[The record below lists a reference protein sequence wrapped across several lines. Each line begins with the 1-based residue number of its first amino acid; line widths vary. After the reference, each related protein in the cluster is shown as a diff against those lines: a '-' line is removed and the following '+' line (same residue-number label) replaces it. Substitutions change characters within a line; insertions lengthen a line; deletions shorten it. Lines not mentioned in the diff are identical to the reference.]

1 MVIIVLG
8 GIKMDYIIKTKKLRK
23 QFGMSIAVDDIS
35 LHVERGSIYGFLGE
49 NGAGKTTTIRML
61 MRLIEPTNG
70 EVFLFGERLEKSYP
84 SIFSKI
90 GTIIETPGLYENL
103 SARDNLRI
111 CCTYM
116 GVQDDGRI
124 ERTLT
129 TVGLE
134 HTGKKKFKDFSLGM
148 KQRLGIARALVHDPE
163 LLILDEPTNGLDP
176 SGIKEIRQLLK
187 KLCEEQGK
195 TILISSHIL
204 SEIQQLATHIGI
216 IHNGKLLAEDRLSR
230 LEEGFEQYTDVKVDD
245 AKAVQAFLYE
255 NMKQL
260 KSDLISPQQLRIF
273 SPIENTAMLNRQ
285 LIDRQFS
292 VYEIHT
298 TKQTLEEYFLTLI
311 SGEGGRHD

>member
-1 MVIIVLG
+1 MQYVIE
-8 GIKMDYIIKTKKLRK
+8 TKGLRK

-61 MRLIEPTNG
+61 MRLIEPTSG
-70 EVFLFGERLEKSYP
+70 EVFLFGERLEKGYP

-116 GVQDDGRI
+116 GVKDDGRI

-187 KLCEEQGK
+187 KLCEEDGK

-216 IHNGKLLAEDRLSR
+216 IHNGKLLAEDRLSQ
-230 LEEGFEQYTDVKVDD
+230 LEEGFEQYTDLKVED
-245 AKAVQAFLYE
+245 AKAVQAFLQGHI
-255 NMKQL
+255 KQL
-260 KSDLISPQQLRIF
+260 QSNVISPQQLRIH
-273 SPIENTAMLNRQ
+273 SQIENTAALNKQ
-285 LIDRQFS
+285 LIDHQFS

-298 TKQTLEEYFLTLI
+298 TKQTLEEYFLALI
-311 SGEGGRHD
+311 SGEGGRRD

>member
-1 MVIIVLG
+1 
-8 GIKMDYIIKTKKLRK
+8 MDYVIETKRLRK
-23 QFGMSIAVDDIS
+23 QFRMSVAVDDIS

-61 MRLIEPTNG
+61 MRLIEPTSG
-70 EVFLFGERLEKSYP
+70 EVFLFGERLEKGYP

-90 GTIIETPGLYENL
+90 GTIIENPGLYENL

-116 GVQDDGRI
+116 GVQDNGRI
-124 ERTLT
+124 ERTLA

-187 KLCEEQGK
+187 RLCEEEGK

-216 IHNGKLLAEDRLSR
+216 IHNGKLLAEDRLSQ
-230 LEEGFEQYTDVKVDD
+230 LEEGFEQYTDLKVED
-245 AKAVQAFLYE
+245 ADAAQTFLQKHIE
-255 NMKQL
+255 QL
-260 KSDLISPQQLRIF
+260 QSQVLSSQQLRIH
-273 SPIENTAMLNRQ
+273 SPIENTSALNKR
-285 LIDRQFS
+285 LIDHQFS
-292 VYEIHT
+292 VYEMHT

-311 SGEGGRHD
+311 SEEGGRRD

>member
-1 MVIIVLG
+1 MQYVIE
-8 GIKMDYIIKTKKLRK
+8 TKGLRK

-49 NGAGKTTTIRML
+49 NGAGKTITIRML
-61 MRLIEPTNG
+61 MRLIEPTSG
-70 EVFLFGERLEKSYP
+70 EVFLFGERLEKGYP

-116 GVQDDGRI
+116 GVKDDGRI

-187 KLCEEQGK
+187 RLCEEEGK

-245 AKAVQAFLYE
+245 AEAVQAFLQE
-255 NMKQL
+255 HMKQL
-260 KSDLISPQQLRIF
+260 QSNVISPQQLRIH
-273 SPIENTAMLNRQ
+273 SQIENTAVLNKQ
-285 LIDRQFS
+285 LIDHQFS

-298 TKQTLEEYFLTLI
+298 TKQTLEEYFLALI
-311 SGEGGRHD
+311 SGEGGRRD

>member
-1 MVIIVLG
+1 MEYIVE
-8 GIKMDYIIKTKKLRK
+8 TKALRK
-23 QFGMSIAVDDIS
+23 NFGRFTAVDDIS
-35 LHVERGSIYGFLGE
+35 LHLERGSIYGFLGE

-61 MRLIEPTNG
+61 MRLMEPTSG
-70 EVFLFGERLEKSYP
+70 EVFLFGERLEKNYP
-84 SIFSKI
+84 SIFSRI
-90 GTIIETPGLYENL
+90 GTIIETPGLYGNL

-116 GVQDDGRI
+116 GVKDEGRI
-124 ERTLT
+124 EHTLS

-134 HTGKKKFKDFSLGM
+134 HTGKKKFNDFSLGM

-187 KLCEEQGK
+187 RLCEEEGK

-216 IHNGKLLAEDRLSR
+216 IHNGKLLAEDRLNR
-230 LEEGFEQYTDVKVDD
+230 LEESFEQYTDVKVDD
-245 AKAVQAFLYE
+245 AEAVRTFLQE
-255 NMKQL
+255 RMKQTQCDV
-260 KSDLISPQQLRIF
+260 KSKQHLRIYN
-273 SPIENTAMLNRQ
+273 PIENIAALNKE
-285 LIDRQFS
+285 LMDHHFS

-298 TKQTLEEYFLTLI
+298 SKQTLEDYFLALI
-311 SGEGGRHD
+311 SREGERRD

>member
-1 MVIIVLG
+1 
-8 GIKMDYIIKTKKLRK
+8 MDYIIKTKKLRK

>member
-1 MVIIVLG
+1 MQYVIE
-8 GIKMDYIIKTKKLRK
+8 TKELRK

>member
-1 MVIIVLG
+1 MEYIVE
-8 GIKMDYIIKTKKLRK
+8 TKALRK
-23 QFGMSIAVDDIS
+23 NFGLFTAVYDIS

-61 MRLIEPTNG
+61 MRLMEPTSG
-70 EVFLFGERLEKSYP
+70 EVFLFGERLEKNYP
-84 SIFSKI
+84 SIFSRI
-90 GTIIETPGLYENL
+90 GTIIETPGFYGNL

-116 GVQDDGRI
+116 GVKDEGRI
-124 ERTLT
+124 ERTLS

-134 HTGKKKFKDFSLGM
+134 HTGKKKFIDFSLGM

-187 KLCEEQGK
+187 RLCEEEGK

-216 IHNGKLLAEDRLSR
+216 IHNGKLLAEDRLNR
-230 LEEGFEQYTDVKVDD
+230 LEESFEQYTDVKVDD
-245 AKAVQAFLYE
+245 AEAVRTFLQE
-255 NMKQL
+255 RMKQTQCDV
-260 KSDLISPQQLRIF
+260 KSKQHLRIYN
-273 SPIENTAMLNRQ
+273 PIENTAALNKE
-285 LIDRQFS
+285 LMDHHFS

-298 TKQTLEEYFLTLI
+298 SKQTLEDYFLALI
-311 SGEGGRHD
+311 SREGERRD

>member
-1 MVIIVLG
+1 MDFIVETNKLH
-8 GIKMDYIIKTKKLRK
+8 KKY
-23 QFGMSIAVDDIS
+23 GMSIAVDDIS
-35 LHVERGSIYGFLGE
+35 LHVPRGSIYGFLGE

-61 MRLIEPTNG
+61 MRLIEPTSG
-70 EVFLFGERLEKSYP
+70 EVFLFGEPLEKNYP

-90 GTIIETPGLYENL
+90 GTIIETPGLYDNL

-116 GVQDDGRI
+116 GVRDDGRI

-134 HTGKKKFKDFSLGM
+134 HTGTKKFKDFSLGM
-148 KQRLGIARALVHDPE
+148 RQRLGIARALIHDPE

-187 KLCEEQGK
+187 RLCEEEGK

-204 SEIQQLATHIGI
+204 SEIQQVATYIGI
-216 IHNGKLLAEDRLSR
+216 IHNGKLLAEDRLSQ
-230 LEEGFEQYTDVKVDD
+230 LEESFEQYTDLKVDD
-245 AKAVQAFLYE
+245 AEAVHKFLQE
-255 NMKQL
+255 HMKQL
-260 KSDLISPQQLRIF
+260 QSQVLSSQQLRIH
-273 SPIENTAMLNRQ
+273 SPIENTAALNKQ
-285 LIDRQFS
+285 LIDHQFS

-298 TKQTLEEYFLTLI
+298 IKQTLEDYFLALI
-311 SGEGGRHD
+311 SGEGGKRD

>member
-1 MVIIVLG
+1 MEYIVE
-8 GIKMDYIIKTKKLRK
+8 TKALRK
-23 QFGMSIAVDDIS
+23 NFGLFTAVYDIS

-61 MRLIEPTNG
+61 MRLMEPTSG
-70 EVFLFGERLEKSYP
+70 EVLLFGERLEKNYP
-84 SIFSKI
+84 SIFSRI
-90 GTIIETPGLYENL
+90 GTIIETPGFYGNL

-116 GVQDDGRI
+116 GVKDEGRI
-124 ERTLT
+124 ERTLS

-134 HTGKKKFKDFSLGM
+134 HTSKKKFNDFSLGM

-187 KLCEEQGK
+187 RLCEEEGK

-216 IHNGKLLAEDRLSR
+216 IHNGKLLAEDRLNR
-230 LEEGFEQYTDVKVDD
+230 LEESFEQYTDVKVDD
-245 AKAVQAFLYE
+245 AEAARTFLQE
-255 NMKQL
+255 RMKQTQCDV
-260 KSDLISPQQLRIF
+260 KSKQHLRIYN
-273 SPIENTAMLNRQ
+273 PIENTAALNKE
-285 LIDRQFS
+285 LMDHHFS

-298 TKQTLEEYFLTLI
+298 SKQTLEDYFLALI
-311 SGEGGRHD
+311 SREGGRRD

>member
-1 MVIIVLG
+1 MQYVIE
-8 GIKMDYIIKTKKLRK
+8 TKELRK

-61 MRLIEPTNG
+61 MRLIEPTSG

-216 IHNGKLLAEDRLSR
+216 IHNGKLLAENRLSR

-260 KSDLISPQQLRIF
+260 KSDLISPQQLRIS

>member
-1 MVIIVLG
+1 
-8 GIKMDYIIKTKKLRK
+8 MDYIIETKKLRK
-23 QFGMSIAVDDIS
+23 QFGGSVAVDDIS

-61 MRLIEPTNG
+61 MRLIEPTSG
-70 EVFLFGERLEKSYP
+70 EVFLFGERLEKNYP

-111 CCTYM
+111 CCMYM
-116 GVQDDGRI
+116 GVQDNGRI

-187 KLCEEQGK
+187 RLCEENGK

-216 IHNGKLLAEDRLSR
+216 IHNGKLLTEDRLSQ
-230 LEEGFEQYTDVKVDD
+230 LEEEFEQYTDIKVHD
-245 AKAVQAFLYE
+245 AKAVQTFLQE
-255 NMKQL
+255 HMGQQL
-260 KSDLISPQQLRIF
+260 QSNVISPQELRIH
-273 SPIENTAMLNRQ
+273 SPIENTAKLNKQ
-285 LIDRQFS
+285 LIDHQFS

-298 TKQTLEEYFLTLI
+298 SKQTLEEYFLTLI
-311 SGEGGRHD
+311 SGEDGRRD